1 MLALEPHLKTRLQ
14 ALPALTGWAVRVW
27 SELTDRRVMPAADVR
42 CTGAHTLDSSAST
55 VTLDPAW
62 TVTLIVPRSDQA
74 ADHLDAALTAVIASL
89 HNWYPGQ
96 LSGRPWRRMA
106 LQTVREPEFSPEGA
120 AAYELIFTSSAVYHG
135 QVLAR

>member
-14 ALPALTGWAVRVW
+14 ALSALTGWAVRTGT
-27 SELTDRRVMPAADVR
+27 ELADRRMVPAADVR
-42 CTGAHTLDSSAST
+42 CSGAQISDGGAST

-62 TVTLIVPRSDQA
+62 TVTLVVTRSDEA
-74 ADHLDAALTAVIASL
+74 AGQLDAALAAVIASL
-89 HNWYPGQ
+89 HNWYPG
-96 LSGRPWRRMA
+96 LLDGRAWRRVA
-106 LQTVREPEFSPEGA
+106 LQTVREPEFSPEGQ